1 MLPRNRNASAQAVPV
16 FMYHHVSPGMG
27 ALNVSPANFARQMAY
42 LAQAGYTTLSADAFL
57 QFIEGRASAPP
68 KSVLITFDDGYLD
81 NYVYAY
87 PILQRLGL
95 RAVIFAV
102 TSWVGE
108 GPARAHADAGMP
120 SLPACPDHGACKA
133 SLAASRQDEVI
144 VRWSEIETMEASGT
158 IEIHSHTHRHLRW
171 EQQFPH
177 EAARLEAV
185 AADLSQSRQTLL
197 QRLGRADPQL
207 CWPWG
212 YFEPGYQT
220 LATQLGFR
228 AQYTTEPGLTTPHS
242 PADRIARIAAKNKTG
257 AWLGSRAWL
266 YRHPALGAL
275 YLKLS
280 GKSIAAGG

>member
-1 MLPRNRNASAQAVPV
+1 MLLRNSHASARAVPV
-16 FMYHHVSPGMG
+16 FMYHHVSPSMG
-27 ALNVSPANFARQMAY
+27 TLNVSPACFEQQMTY

-57 QFIEGRASAPP
+57 QFIEGRAAAPP

-87 PILQRLGL
+87 PILKRLGL

-102 TSWVGE
+102 SAWVGE
-108 GPARAHADAGMP
+108 GSARAHAGSGMANLP
-120 SLPACPDHGACKA
+120 SCPDHGACKA
-133 SLAASRQDEVI
+133 ALAAGRQDEVI

-158 IEIHSHTHRHLRW
+158 IEIHSHTHHHLRW
-171 EQQFPH
+171 DKQFPH

-185 AADLSQSRQTLL
+185 TADLSQSRQILL

-228 AQYTTEPGLTTPHS
+228 AQYTTEPGLTTPHT
-242 PADRIARIAAKNKTG
+242 PVDRIARIAAKNKSG
-257 AWLGSRAWL
+257 PWLGRRAAL
-266 YRHPALGAL
+266 YGHPTLGAL

-280 GKSIAAGG
+280 GKSTASG